1 MQIGLIVTLRY
12 PGRGLGGRQSEVNS
26 QSLEFSLQKCHAT
39 GRPPPQLRWRPSSFW
54 QPLRKGVS
62 FATFSLKKHDL
73 HNICKPL
80 YKEIDS

>member
-39 GRPPPQLRWRPSSFW
+39 GRPPPQFAVATKFILAASQKSELVLQLF
-54 QPLRKGVS
+54 PLKSMICTTFVNLYIRK
-62 FATFSLKKHDL
+62 
-73 HNICKPL
+73 
-80 YKEIDS
+80 